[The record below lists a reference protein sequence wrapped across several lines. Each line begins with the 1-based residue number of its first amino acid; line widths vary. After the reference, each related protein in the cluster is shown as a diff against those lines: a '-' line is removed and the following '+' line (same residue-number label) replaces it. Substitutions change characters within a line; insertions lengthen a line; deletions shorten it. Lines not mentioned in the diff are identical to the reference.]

1 MECKRVAD
9 SNICEDC
16 NKMGRPCSW
25 TGIPY
30 LFGPGWEDDDMG
42 KKTSRGV
49 LHAAAVKALH
59 CYPYSPGALQVHVI
73 GGDADLAEM
82 DDHVSR
88 STVVQWN
95 ELTQAE
101 QTTFNR
107 WDAEVRRVI
116 SFTTRQTRGSEQ
128 YKAGMRELSQ
138 LTDAVRPGV
147 LTPNVFRY
155 MRRIVLRDLFHF
167 MINGVIPQRGG

>member
-1 MECKRVAD
+1 
-9 SNICEDC
+9 
-16 NKMGRPCSW
+16 
-25 TGIPY
+25 
-30 LFGPGWEDDDMG
+30 
-42 KKTSRGV
+42 
-49 LHAAAVKALH
+49 
-59 CYPYSPGALQVHVI
+59 
-73 GGDADLAEM
+73 M